1 MACSKFFSGD
11 LPELLNE
18 VIQYFHYDYKT
29 LHSCILVN
37 RLWCR
42 LAIPLLW
49 EDPFSIKSPKNYRFI
64 EIYLSNFSNDD
75 KTKLNEYV
83 IHNDVFP
90 SNTLFNY
97 PKFIQHLDTY
107 KVCNTIGKWITSISI
122 TSGQHS
128 NYSMR
133 NINLSVSQMLNFTN
147 LIFKSFFLIFIKNE
161 VNLHSFGITIDSY
174 KETECFDTT
183 FELILQNTN
192 FFYNIKNFTL
202 DLIEITDNI
211 TKFLE
216 FLCSNCNSIS
226 SFHFLLPIKNN
237 SHPIIEKILSQMIK
251 LQENLKKI
259 TFGYDYSTPL
269 SLLLSL
275 KNPNCSN
282 TLNTIIFYS
291 IDFRNINIL
300 SELFNH
306 LNVLESIHIV
316 YCYSLD
322 SKFIRQINN
331 VTKPFK
337 LKSLILNHID
347 ELLDP
352 LIQKSGNYLENF
364 RIPKFGLQQLLQPIK
379 LYCSNIKFLSI
390 QLHYKNINL
399 IFDLI
404 KNIKQ
409 NLDYLIIDSSIIFQ
423 VFGNIKF
430 NSTVLQNL
438 GQILPLKLEYLNLI
452 INESDLEIF
461 LKNSQNT
468 YIKKLAIRNAKDDGS
483 QDILPYIKEYI
494 MKKKRVKYLAIS
506 GIFHEKSVDLF
517 SLKDEVKEFQLYD
530 IQVLNYNDSV
540 IDVYDFIIKETY

>member
-1 MACSKFFSGD
+1 MACLKFFSGD

-83 IHNDVFP
+83 IHNDIFP

-122 TSGQHS
+122 TRGQHS

-133 NINLSVSQMLNFTN
+133 NINLSASQISNFTN

-192 FFYNIKNFTL
+192 FFFNIKNLTL

-226 SFHFLLPIKNN
+226 SFHFLLPIINN

-316 YCYSLD
+316 YCYFLD
-322 SKFIRQINN
+322 SKFIQQINN

-379 LYCSNIKFLSI
+379 LYS
-390 QLHYKNINL
+390 
-399 IFDLI
+399 
-404 KNIKQ
+404 
-409 NLDYLIIDSSIIFQ
+409 
-423 VFGNIKF
+423 
-430 NSTVLQNL
+430 
-438 GQILPLKLEYLNLI
+438 
-452 INESDLEIF
+452 
-461 LKNSQNT
+461 
-468 YIKKLAIRNAKDDGS
+468 
-483 QDILPYIKEYI
+483 
-494 MKKKRVKYLAIS
+494 
-506 GIFHEKSVDLF
+506 KS
-517 SLKDEVKEFQLYD
+517 
-530 IQVLNYNDSV
+530 
-540 IDVYDFIIKETY
+540 

>member
-1 MACSKFFSGD
+1 
-11 LPELLNE
+11 
-18 VIQYFHYDYKT
+18 
-29 LHSCILVN
+29 
-37 RLWCR
+37 
-42 LAIPLLW
+42 
-49 EDPFSIKSPKNYRFI
+49 
-64 EIYLSNFSNDD
+64 
-75 KTKLNEYV
+75 
-83 IHNDVFP
+83 
-90 SNTLFNY
+90 
-97 PKFIQHLDTY
+97 
-107 KVCNTIGKWITSISI
+107 
-122 TSGQHS
+122 
-128 NYSMR
+128 
-133 NINLSVSQMLNFTN
+133 
-147 LIFKSFFLIFIKNE
+147 
-161 VNLHSFGITIDSY
+161 
-174 KETECFDTT
+174 
-183 FELILQNTN
+183 
-192 FFYNIKNFTL
+192 
-202 DLIEITDNI
+202 
-211 TKFLE
+211 
-216 FLCSNCNSIS
+216 
-226 SFHFLLPIKNN
+226 
-237 SHPIIEKILSQMIK
+237 MIK

-316 YCYSLD
+316 YCYFLD
-322 SKFIRQINN
+322 SKFIQQINN

-423 VFGNIKF
+423 VFGDIKF

-468 YIKKLAIRNAKDDGS
+468 FIKKLAIRNAKDDGS

-540 IDVYDFIIKETY
+540 IDVYDFIIK